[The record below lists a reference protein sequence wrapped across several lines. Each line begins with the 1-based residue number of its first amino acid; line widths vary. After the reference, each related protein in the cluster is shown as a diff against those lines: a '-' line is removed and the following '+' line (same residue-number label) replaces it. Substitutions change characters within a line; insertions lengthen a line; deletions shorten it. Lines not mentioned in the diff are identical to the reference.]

1 MKPKSPATSK
11 LGKTTKKM
19 KVAATKGGKP
29 NRGTIKKKT
38 SSATDQTAKKAVKQ
52 RKGSGKS
59 IVHTKAT
66 RTTSNRSSPQTPE
79 RKVRSPSAHSTPS
92 TVASTMSSSSIK
104 KTTSSATDTIS
115 KKSFKQR
122 NGSSKS
128 IQHTKATTNTSESSS
143 PQTPERKVR
152 SPSAHST
159 PSTAASSKSSSSKRA
174 VSLMS
179 SLALFSPPKKSKN
192 TPAKQNT
199 VDFNDASEFDWL
211 RMNDVD
217 DALVY
222 HGEELS
228 ELSKLEYYEK
238 IFLLCSYFKPNDI
251 RPVFQGIYQDAGMNW
266 RDLKLAKY
274 KTMKTLSTEFAKAC
288 VDIYNARV
296 DLTVPEKITI
306 DKETRDQGSKA

>member
-92 TVASTMSSSSIK
+92 TVASTMSSSS
-104 KTTSSATDTIS
+104 
-115 KKSFKQR
+115 
-122 NGSSKS
+122 
-128 IQHTKATTNTSESSS
+128 
-143 PQTPERKVR
+143 
-152 SPSAHST
+152 
-159 PSTAASSKSSSSKRA
+159 KRA
-174 VSLMS
+174 VSMMNN
-179 SLALFSPPKKSKN
+179 LALNSPPKKSKN
-192 TPAKQNT
+192 TPDKQST
-199 VDFNDASEFDWL
+199 VDFNDAMEFDWL
-211 RMNDVD
+211 NMSDID
-217 DALVY
+217 YALLH
-222 HGEELS
+222 HGEDSLELNNFD
-228 ELSKLEYYEK
+228 YHEK
-238 IFLLCSYFKPNDI
+238 IVLLCTYFKPNDI

-266 RDLKLAKY
+266 RDLRLAKH
-274 KTMKTLSTEFAKAC
+274 KSMKTLSTEFAKAC

-296 DLTVPEKITI
+296 DLTVPGKITI
-306 DKETRDQGSKA
+306 KQETRDQGSKA